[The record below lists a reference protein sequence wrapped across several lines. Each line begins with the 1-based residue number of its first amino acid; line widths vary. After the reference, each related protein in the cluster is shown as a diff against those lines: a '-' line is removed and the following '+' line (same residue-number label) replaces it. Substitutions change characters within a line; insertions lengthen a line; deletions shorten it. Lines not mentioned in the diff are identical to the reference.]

1 MEDTSAKAL
10 IGSLGLAALIGMG
23 VYSYQRNNYELEL
36 IASGRCEVRE
46 EALYQPPPTY
56 VCTSRNSD
64 GVCILQT
71 PIFHEPYMRSHWR
84 CTTDDGPEW
93 FWRRKVYD

>member
-1 MEDTSAKAL
+1 MEDTFAKVL
-10 IGSLGLAALIGMG
+10 IVSLGLAALIGLG

-46 EALYQPPPTY
+46 EALYHPPPTY
-56 VCTSRNSD
+56 ICTSYNSD
-64 GVCILQT
+64 GICILQT
-71 PIFHEPYMRSHWR
+71 PIIHEPYMRSHWQ
-84 CTTDDGPEW
+84 CTTNDGPEW